1 MLRSSALAALF
12 FAAAAHAQSVEGR
25 VVNTISGDPVGKAHV
40 MLRGAG
46 KRFGAMADASGKFS
60 VNPIAQG
67 EYTISA
73 ELTGFVAAKAV
84 KVEVG
89 RETVVRDLQVKL
101 IPQGVL
107 TGRVTD
113 ADGNPVEH
121 VQVEALRGI
130 RVRSEHT
137 TDANGEFRLAGLPAG
152 SYMVRAVIGVNY
164 KQGPESRSDGSK
176 EDRYTS
182 TWYPG
187 GAEES
192 AAAAVEARA
201 GQEVSGVDIRLVRDP
216 VVRVRGVITGTPKNA
231 RESLLTISDF
241 RYGRSER
248 TSGGEF
254 TLWGLARGRYE
265 LYAFAS
271 DGMGHSVASAPQQI
285 EVAGENLENLVLD
298 MLPEFEVAGRILW
311 DGEQAAG
318 ATQVKLV
325 PVHSDWEPVTTDIE
339 ADGSF
344 RFAAVDPN
352 RYRVVVEGLPDNVY
366 VKSMRLGAVD
376 MPHAILDVRHGAG
389 QPVAITLSAAGAQ
402 ISGTVG
408 EPDLAVAIANE
419 DLTFFRTVM
428 SATGG
433 SYSFPGLA
441 PGDYLVFLVDTA
453 DAAAL
458 PRRGSLGLY
467 ERTAENVR
475 VTEGDK
481 VVRNIA
487 GPK

>member
-1 MLRSSALAALF
+1 
-12 FAAAAHAQSVEGR
+12 
-25 VVNTISGDPVGKAHV
+25 
-40 MLRGAG
+40 
-46 KRFGAMADASGKFS
+46 
-60 VNPIAQG
+60 
-67 EYTISA
+67 
-73 ELTGFVAAKAV
+73 
-84 KVEVG
+84 
-89 RETVVRDLQVKL
+89 
-101 IPQGVL
+101 
-107 TGRVTD
+107 
-113 ADGNPVEH
+113 
-121 VQVEALRGI
+121 
-130 RVRSEHT
+130 
-137 TDANGEFRLAGLPAG
+137 
-152 SYMVRAVIGVNY
+152 
-164 KQGPESRSDGSK
+164 
-176 EDRYTS
+176 
-182 TWYPG
+182 
-187 GAEES
+187 
-192 AAAAVEARA
+192 
-201 GQEVSGVDIRLVRDP
+201 
-216 VVRVRGVITGTPKNA
+216 
-231 RESLLTISDF
+231 
-241 RYGRSER
+241 
-248 TSGGEF
+248 
-254 TLWGLARGRYE
+254 
-265 LYAFAS
+265 
-271 DGMGHSVASAPQQI
+271 
-285 EVAGENLENLVLD
+285 
-298 MLPEFEVAGRILW
+298 
-311 DGEQAAG
+311 
-318 ATQVKLV
+318 VKLV